1 VLAAAWL
8 AGCGADDV
16 RQEATVAAFGTV
28 VEITVRDPD
37 RARAEAGI
45 AAVDR
50 ELQDLH
56 RRWHAWEPG
65 PLVTINRALA
75 EGRRI
80 ELPPGMLE
88 PILQAKR
95 LESASAGLFNPAI
108 GRLLA
113 LWGFHASQLPSG
125 PPPSRDAIAD
135 LLARSPSMSDIDIEN
150 GTIGSRNPA
159 VQMDFGAFIK
169 GVAVERA
176 LAILQAHGLD
186 HAIVNAG
193 GDVGVTGS
201 AGENP
206 WRVGIRHPDGTGGR
220 ILAEIEAGDGEFIFT
235 SGNYLRYREHDG
247 VRHGHI
253 IDPRSGYPADRIV
266 SVTIIAEQGGT
277 ADAGATALAV
287 AGEAEWPRIASG
299 LGIDKVLR
307 VDEEGRVSMTSAM
320 RERVRLMAP
329 QVPVSERSLP
339 PD

>member
-1 VLAAAWL
+1 MPGRTPRSRPSGRSSKSTSA
-8 AGCGADDV
+8 
-16 RQEATVAAFGTV
+16 
-28 VEITVRDPD
+28 I
-37 RARAEAGI
+37 RARAEAAI

-50 ELQDLH
+50 ELQNVH

-65 PLVTINRALA
+65 PLETVNRAFA
-75 EGRRI
+75 GGRRI

-88 PILQAKR
+88 PILRAKR
-95 LESASAGLFNPAI
+95 LESASEGLFNPAI

-125 PPPSRDAIAD
+125 PPPSQDAIAD
-135 LLARSPSMSDIDIEN
+135 LLAQSPSMTDIQIEN

-176 LAILQAHGLD
+176 LAILEAHGLE

-193 GDVGVTGS
+193 GDVGVIGS
-201 AGENP
+201 AGGAP
-206 WRVGIRHPDGTGGR
+206 WRVGIRHPDGAGGR
-220 ILAEIEAGDGEFIFT
+220 ILAELEAGDGEFVFT
-235 SGNYLRYREHDG
+235 SGNYLRYREHEG
-247 VRHGHI
+247 IRHGHI
-253 IDPRSGYPADRIV
+253 IDPRSGYPADRVV
-266 SVTIIAEQGGT
+266 SVTVIAEHGGT

-287 AGEAEWPRIASG
+287 AGEAEWPRIAAR

-307 VDEEGRVSMTSAM
+307 VDGQGRVSMTTAM

-329 QVPVSERSLP
+329 QAAVSERSLP